1 MLPCYWIE
9 TLCLRVCRATQC
21 SPLIIYSL
29 RRFQRVLLTSAY
41 IIQYHRSKPL
51 NYEKRLPQRK
61 VLYEQARRQH
71 ALTRVDCED
80 PFIAACN
87 FDVLFFFFFSGPNDC
102 IFYCRNIL
110 QNSPNLKCT
119 LHLPKNVIICC
130 HPQFPSLG
138 DGIIKE
144 SAFLLIAPILLR
156 TFKYHIHAFSELY
169 WIWWYS
175 PRPFQQISA
184 NSQNIAKLLFRTPRR
199 QFHWYERNFP
209 HSKMHH

>member
-1 MLPCYWIE
+1 MKSDFLNARCCMNRPDGSMPWRASTARTRSLLLA
-9 TLCLRVCRATQC
+9 TLMCC
-21 SPLIIYSL
+21 
-29 RRFQRVLLTSAY
+29 
-41 IIQYHRSKPL
+41 
-51 NYEKRLPQRK
+51 
-61 VLYEQARRQH
+61 
-71 ALTRVDCED
+71 
-80 PFIAACN
+80 
-87 FDVLFFFFFSGPNDC
+87 FFFFFSGPNDC
-102 IFYCRNIL
+102 IFYLRYIL